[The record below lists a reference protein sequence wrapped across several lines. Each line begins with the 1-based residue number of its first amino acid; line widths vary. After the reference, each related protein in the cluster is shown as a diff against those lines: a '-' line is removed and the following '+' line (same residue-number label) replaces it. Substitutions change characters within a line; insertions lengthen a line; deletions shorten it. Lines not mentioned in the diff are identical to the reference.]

1 MAERFSISQARDKL
15 ASLVRRVEAESPIE
29 LTSRGKTVV
38 VLMSAADYQTFRVTI
53 GLEEVQLTAEDLADL
68 RYRASGREWRPE
80 L

>member
-15 ASLVRRVEAESPIE
+15 TSLVRRVEAKSPIG

-38 VLMSAADYQTFRVTI
+38 VLMSAADYQTFRVAI
-53 GLEEVQLTAEDLADL
+53 DLEEVKLTAEDLADL
-68 RYRASGREWRPE
+68 RDRASGREWRPE